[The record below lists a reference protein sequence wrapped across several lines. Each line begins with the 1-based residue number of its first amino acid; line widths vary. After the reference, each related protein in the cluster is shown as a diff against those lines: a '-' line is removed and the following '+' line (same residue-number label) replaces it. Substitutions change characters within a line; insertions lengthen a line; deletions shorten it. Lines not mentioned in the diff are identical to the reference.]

1 MDLYFTQEEKK
12 QFLIRNGLDVEALT
26 KEAFNYSPYG
36 KPIESYKIYYDI
48 AYYPNSRPEEPNV
61 EYHGINVVFNR
72 LLKEKLLL
80 L

>member
-12 QFLIRNGLDVEALT
+12 QFLIRNGLDVESVT
-26 KEAFNYSPYG
+26 REVSNYSPYG
-36 KPIESYKIYYDI
+36 KPMDSYTVYFDI

-61 EYHGINVVFNR
+61 VYHGIDVVFNR